1 MKLVIVE
8 SPSKSKTIKKYL
20 GKEYE
25 VVSSVGHIIDLPKSK
40 IGVDLET
47 MEPQYIVISGKED
60 IVKNLKKYAKKCE
73 EIILATDP
81 DREGEAISWHIQ
93 NIIKPINPNIH
104 RITFHE
110 ITKKAIIE
118 AMNNKKDINLN
129 LVNAQQARRVLDRL
143 VGYTLS
149 PLLWKKI
156 RYGISAGRVQSVAL
170 KLIVDREEEREKFVP
185 SEHWSIHVSV
195 LGHQHNDIRIL
206 IKNKNQT
213 ITSEKT
219 GKDSEK
225 ENEYLIFE
233 LKKYQNKKIN
243 LNTEEDAKKIA
254 EIIKKYNIL
263 KVRSINTKLLRLSPP
278 APFTTSTFQQ
288 EGINKLNLSASQA
301 MKIAQK
307 LYEKGLIT
315 YMRTDS
321 TSLSSESITNIR
333 KIIHQKY
340 GKDFLNEKV
349 RVYKNKVKNAQEA
362 HEAIRPTN
370 FEITELSDEF
380 NTKEKQVYQMIYKR
394 ALASQMSDAIYE
406 QKTIICSQN
415 NDELEFT
422 ASEKILKFAGWKTLY
437 NDNNSISHSQ
447 IFENIKENDSLFVQN
462 IICEQHFTEPP
473 ARYTEATLIKDLEK
487 YGIGRPSTYASILSI
502 ITQRTY
508 VTKEGKYLIPTEMGK
523 MVTKFLKDNF
533 FEIVDINFTAKM
545 EDSLDKISIGELE
558 WKPYIKSFFIP
569 FNSLVKEKENN
580 ISKEDY
586 TILGESEELCD
597 ICGSRMLKKIGK
609 YGIFLSCSRFPDCKG
624 IKSIEQKITTNEDFF
639 KIYNP
644 PPKTEDGREFILKT
658 GRFGP
663 FWAHPDYPKIK
674 EVKPLEY
681 NEEYI
686 MNMFGEPPMSKDG
699 KKMKLVKGRY
709 GYFWAHPD
717 YPTIKEI
724 VKIKKKTM

>member
-60 IVKNLKKYAKKCE
+60 VVKNLKKYAKKSE
-73 EIILATDP
+73 EVILATDP

-118 AMNNKKDINLN
+118 AIQNKKDINLN

-170 KLIVDREEEREKFVP
+170 RLIVDREEEREKFVP
-185 SEHWSIHVSV
+185 TEYWSILVSV
-195 LGHQHNDIRIL
+195 TENQNAEIKIL

-213 ITSEKT
+213 INSEK
-219 GKDSEK
+219 DQQNLEK
-225 ENEYLIFE
+225 ENKYLIFE
-233 LKKYQNKKIN
+233 LKKYQNKKLHIS
-243 LNTEEDAKKIA
+243 TEKDAQKIA
-254 EIIKKYNIL
+254 ETIKKYNIL
-263 KVRSINTKLLRLSPP
+263 EVKSVNTKLVRLSPP

-288 EGINKLNLSASQA
+288 EAINKLNLSASQA
-301 MKIAQK
+301 MRIAQK

-321 TSLSSESITNIR
+321 TSLSSEAITNIR
-333 KIIHQKY
+333 KIISQKY
-340 GKDFLNEKV
+340 GEDYVNEKI
-349 RVYKNKVKNAQEA
+349 RIYKHKVKNAQEA

-370 FEITELSDEF
+370 FETTELSDEF
-380 NTKEKQVYQMIYKR
+380 NTKENQVYQMIYKR

-415 NDELEFT
+415 NDELEFA
-422 ASEKILKFAGWKTLY
+422 ASEKILKFAGWKILY
-437 NDNNSISHSQ
+437 NENNINTISKTFQ
-447 IFENIKENDSLFVQN
+447 DIKENDSLFVQN
-462 IICEQHFTEPP
+462 ILCEQHFTEPP
-473 ARYTEATLIKDLEK
+473 ARYTEASLIKDLEK
-487 YGIGRPSTYASILSI
+487 FGIGRPSTYASILSI

-508 VTKEGKYLIPTEMGK
+508 VSKEGKYLIPTEMGK

-533 FEIVDINFTAKM
+533 SDIVDINFTAKM

-569 FNSLVKEKENN
+569 FSSLVKEKENN
-580 ISKEDY
+580 ISKENY
-586 TILGESEELCD
+586 TILGESEEICDLC
-597 ICGSRMLKKIGK
+597 GAKMLKKIGK
-609 YGIFLSCSRFPDCKG
+609 YGVFLSCSKFPECKG
-624 IKSIEQKITTNEDFF
+624 IKSIEQQISTNEEFF
-639 KIYNP
+639 KVYNP
-644 PPKTEDGREFILKT
+644 PPKTDDGREFLLKT

-674 EVKPLEY
+674 EIKPLEY
-681 NEEYI
+681 NQEYI
-686 MNMFGEPPMSKDG
+686 INTFGEPPVSKDG
-699 KKMKLVKGRY
+699 KTMKLVKGRY

-717 YPTIKEI
+717 YPNIKEI
-724 VKIKKKTM
+724 IKIKRKTM

>member
-60 IVKNLKKYAKKCE
+60 VVKNLKKYAKKSE
-73 EIILATDP
+73 EVILATDP

-118 AMNNKKDINLN
+118 AIQNKKDINLN

-170 KLIVDREEEREKFVP
+170 RLIVDREEEREKFVP
-185 SEHWSIHVSV
+185 TEYWSILVSV
-195 LGHQHNDIRIL
+195 TENQNAEIKIL

-213 ITSEKT
+213 INSEK
-219 GKDSEK
+219 DQQNLEK
-225 ENEYLIFE
+225 ENKYLIFE
-233 LKKYQNKKIN
+233 LKKYQNKKLHIS
-243 LNTEEDAKKIA
+243 TEKDAQKIA
-254 EIIKKYNIL
+254 ETIKKYNIL
-263 KVRSINTKLLRLSPP
+263 EVKSVNTKLVRLSPP

-288 EGINKLNLSASQA
+288 EAINKLNLSASQA
-301 MKIAQK
+301 MRIAQK

-321 TSLSSESITNIR
+321 TSLSSEAITNIR
-333 KIIHQKY
+333 KIISQKY
-340 GKDFLNEKV
+340 GEDYVNEKI
-349 RVYKNKVKNAQEA
+349 RIYKHKVKNAQEA

-370 FEITELSDEF
+370 FETTELSDEF
-380 NTKEKQVYQMIYKR
+380 NTKENQVYQMIYKR

-415 NDELEFT
+415 NDELEFA
-422 ASEKILKFAGWKTLY
+422 ASEKILKFAGWKILY
-437 NDNNSISHSQ
+437 NENNINTISKTFQ
-447 IFENIKENDSLFVQN
+447 DIKENDSLFVQN
-462 IICEQHFTEPP
+462 ILCEQHFTEPP
-473 ARYTEATLIKDLEK
+473 ARYTEASLIKDLEK
-487 YGIGRPSTYASILSI
+487 FGIGRPSTYASILSI

-508 VTKEGKYLIPTEMGK
+508 VSKEGKYLIPTEMGK

-533 FEIVDINFTAKM
+533 SDIVDINFTAKM

-569 FNSLVKEKENN
+569 FSSLVKEKENN
-580 ISKEDY
+580 ISKENY
-586 TILGESEELCD
+586 TILGESEEICDLC
-597 ICGSRMLKKIGK
+597 GAKMLKKIGK
-609 YGIFLSCSRFPDCKG
+609 YGVFLSCSKFPECKG
-624 IKSIEQKITTNEDFF
+624 IKSIEQHISTNEEFF
-639 KIYNP
+639 KVYNP
-644 PPKTEDGREFILKT
+644 PPKTDDGREFLLKT

-674 EVKPLEY
+674 EIKPLEY
-681 NEEYI
+681 NQEYI
-686 MNMFGEPPMSKDG
+686 INTFGEPPVSKDG
-699 KKMKLVKGRY
+699 KTMKLVKGRY

-717 YPTIKEI
+717 YPNIKEI
-724 VKIKKKTM
+724 IKIKRKTM